1 MGRAL
6 GKYKKLKFSVFQG
19 PVFEFDLATK
29 ACISNTP
36 QVPDPYEELFVYVDQ
51 SSIPNA
57 EEGLFAKVDVEES
70 TVISFYNGVRYDVKD
85 ATIEMEN
92 CPYKI
97 SLNEDIDLDIPED
110 MISTDKYKATLAH
123 KVSISIVNDKKSFF
137 LLMCLN
143 HNEA

>member
-1 MGRAL
+1 M
-6 GKYKKLKFSVFQG
+6 
-19 PVFEFDLATK
+19 
-29 ACISNTP
+29 
-36 QVPDPYEELFVYVDQ
+36 YVDQ
-51 SSIPNA
+51 SSIPDA

-85 ATIEMEN
+85 TTIEMEN

-123 KVSISIVNDKKSFF
+123 KVSIQPDSVFQWLYISKKRR
-137 LLMCLN
+137 LLSNNFVTSM
-143 HNEA
+143 